1 MVSPNSRG
9 LTVTFINHKTLVSGF
24 QNFFLAGI
32 LERSILRI
40 KSGAFGVLVQN
51 PALLHHKF
59 QLPLLLNSQKIFS
72 FIFSVNLIAGL
83 GGTKIISLPMFTV
96 LRRFSIFLTM
106 LFEYFILGY
115 ILFKFNFLSIFL
127 AFYRIIPT
135 FGVKFSV
142 FLMILGSAIAA
153 MFDLSF
159 DSLGY
164 LLICFNN
171 FATALNGV
179 YMKKKLNSKAGYFFN
194 ILKFELGKNGLLF
207 YNSLFMLL
215 PLIGFI
221 LLNNEETEKLR
232 IYIDQGYLT
241 IPVLLFLLL
250 SCIGGLLLNYSVVL
264 CTSHNSALTTVCVG
278 PIKNM
283 FVTYIGMISSGDYI
297 FTWNNFI
304 GINISVFGSI
314 LYTYVTFRTN
324 ERIISR
330 TDIASI
336 KIKEGE
342 RETLL

>member
-1 MVSPNSRG
+1 MSRLSTSQQQQYSTNNSNNTIFLRVLSAIFYAICSITVIFVNKIL
-9 LTVTFINHKTLVSGF
+9 LTNYRFPS
-24 QNFFLAGI
+24 FLYV
-32 LERSILRI
+32 
-40 KSGAFGVLVQN
+40 AFGQMLTTVVILY
-51 PALLHHKF
+51 LLKRLKF
-59 QLPLLLNSQKIFS
+59 LSFPKMDVSIPEKIFPLP
-72 FIFSVNLIAGL
+72 IFFAVNLIAGL

-106 LFEYFILGY
+106 LFEYFILG
-115 ILFKFNFLSIFL
+115 
-127 AFYRIIPT
+127 IIPT

-179 YMKKKLNSKAGYFFN
+179 YMKKKLNSK
-194 ILKFELGKNGLLF
+194 ELGKNGLLF

>member
-1 MVSPNSRG
+1 
-9 LTVTFINHKTLVSGF
+9 
-24 QNFFLAGI
+24 
-32 LERSILRI
+32 
-40 KSGAFGVLVQN
+40 
-51 PALLHHKF
+51 
-59 QLPLLLNSQKIFS
+59 
-72 FIFSVNLIAGL
+72 
-83 GGTKIISLPMFTV
+83 MFTV

-115 ILFKFNFLSIFL
+115 LFLKINFLSISL
-127 AFYRIIPT
+127 IFYRIIPT

-142 FLMILGSAIAA
+142 FLMIFGSAIAA

-171 FATALNGV
+171 FATALNG
-179 YMKKKLNSKAGYFFN
+179 LNF
-194 ILKFELGKNGLLF
+194 FELGKNGLLF

-215 PLIGFI
+215 PLICFI

-232 IYIDQGYLT
+232 LYIDQGYLT